1 MSTSLYLLSRT
12 SSNTITPEA
21 TMNENLVPVL
31 ADALRAYYEREELNE
46 ICGLFDEKL
55 DWDYTRSQ
63 PNYLAF
69 AKRLLIQIEHGNN
82 RRILETLLS
91 SIFIRCSEAIAKTD
105 WERREYHQQMDARIQ
120 VLRPL
125 LDGDQTPKDIAVP
138 DNNPFTAKSE
148 IRDLV
153 SKAEGELLLVDAYV
167 GLATLDC
174 LRLVQHPI
182 RILPGQQKQSVE
194 PGFENGVKDFKAE
207 GRRIEVRRHQKLHD
221 RYLVFNERCWLIG
234 SSIKDAGKK
243 ALNVIECVDTKQLI
257 VDDAEK
263 KWKEATPYL

>member
-1 MSTSLYLLSRT
+1 
-12 SSNTITPEA
+12 
-21 TMNENLVPVL
+21 MNEKLVPVL
-31 ADALRAYYEREELNE
+31 ADALRAYYEGEELNE

-63 PNYLAF
+63 ANHLAL
-69 AKRLLIQIEHGNN
+69 AKRLLTQIEHGNN
-82 RRILETLLS
+82 RRILETLLP

-125 LDGDQTPKDIAVP
+125 LEGEQTPRDIAVP
-138 DNNPFTAKSE
+138 DNKPFTAKSE

-174 LRLVQHPI
+174 LRPVEYPI
-182 RILPGQQKQSVE
+182 RILTGQQKQNVE
-194 PGFENGVKDFKAE
+194 PGFDNAVKDFKSE
-207 GRRIEVRRHQKLHD
+207 GRVIEVRRHPKLHD
-221 RYLVFNERCWLIG
+221 RYLIFNERCWLIG
-234 SSIKDAGKK
+234 SSMKDAGKK
-243 ALNVIECVDTKQLI
+243 ALNVIECVDTKQHI
-257 VDDAEK
+257 IDDAEK
-263 KWKEATPYL
+263 KWNEATPYL